1 MNNALIPALGG
12 PLGAHGRRS
21 GPFFQPLPWAILVA
35 TGLFTLLYLRHLPCI
50 TTDPANPV
58 NAYIRLCY
66 SDVMVNYSYNEWAS
80 GVHLLGGSSL
90 DYPPL
95 LAMLITLSSWFGRLL
110 GWRFTSQPASNGYE
124 GLPEFFGATAILLFA
139 AFLLLVVVSAF
150 IARREG
156 RSWDVM
162 VVAASPVV
170 LAAGLISW
178 ELFGLALTALAV
190 LAFSAER
197 TFEAALVAGLA
208 ASTSTM
214 ALMFVVAMCAWC
226 VLRAQ
231 WRRCALF
238 AGAFSVTVVLVHVPQ
253 AATSLSSVFR
263 FYHGV
268 VNGQIS
274 YGSVWYLVQD
284 MGVPLREFGSL
295 TFVVSLLVIG
305 VWLAWLYT
313 SRRMPSLGELAATMV
328 LIWVLLA
335 PAYPPQIALW
345 ALFALFLVRPAGGVL
360 WAYSL
365 VQLLHTAAVWG
376 RLAGHLEPGKSGP
389 WMLYHVVVVLRAGF
403 ELALLLET
411 MHSVRSRGATAL
423 RATERTPEAKIA
435 PN

>member
-35 TGLFTLLYLRHLPCI
+35 TVVFMLLYLRHLPCI
-50 TTDPANPV
+50 ITDPSNPV

-66 SDVMVNYSYNEWAS
+66 SDVLVKYSYNEWVS

-110 GWRFTSQPASNGYE
+110 GWRFTSQPAANAYV
-124 GLPEFFGATAILLFA
+124 GLPEFFGATAIMLFA
-139 AFLLLVVVSAF
+139 AFLLLVVVSAH

-156 RSWDVM
+156 RAWDVM
-162 VVAASPVV
+162 MIAASPVV

-178 ELFGLALTALAV
+178 DMFGLALTALAV

-231 WRRCALF
+231 WRRCARF
-238 AGAFSVTVVLVHVPQ
+238 AAAFSITVVLVHVPQ

-263 FYHGV
+263 FYHTV
-268 VNGQIS
+268 INGQIS
-274 YGSVWYLVQD
+274 YGSVWYLAQD
-284 MGVPLREFGSL
+284 MGVPLRDFGSL
-295 TFVVSLLVIG
+295 TFVVALLVIG

-313 SRRMPSLGELAATMV
+313 SRRTPSLGELTATIV

-335 PAYPPQIALW
+335 PTYPPQMALW
-345 ALFALFLVRPAGGVL
+345 VLFSLFLVRPAGGVL

-389 WMLYHVVVVLRAGF
+389 WMLYHLVVVLRVGF

-411 MHSVRSRGATAL
+411 MHSVRR
-423 RATERTPEAKIA
+423 RTQSS
-435 PN
+435 